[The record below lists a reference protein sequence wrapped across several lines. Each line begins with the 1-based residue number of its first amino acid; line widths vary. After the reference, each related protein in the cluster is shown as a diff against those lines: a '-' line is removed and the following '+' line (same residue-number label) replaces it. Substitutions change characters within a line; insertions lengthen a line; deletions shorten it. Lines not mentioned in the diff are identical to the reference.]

1 MFVQNSDIYKCNRS
15 YMMDKLG
22 LYINNLMATV
32 VDNEENLFVRS
43 LAFEELQRLKM
54 NISEFLLKHVDKF
67 DGVPEE
73 LKEKE
78 DNQLTL
84 EFGENN
90 ENN

>member
-1 MFVQNSDIYKCNRS
+1 
-15 YMMDKLG
+15 MDKLG

-32 VDNEENLFVRS
+32 VDKEENLFVRS

-54 NISEFLLKHVDKF
+54 NISEFLLRHVDKF

>member
-1 MFVQNSDIYKCNRS
+1 
-15 YMMDKLG
+15 MDKLG

-43 LAFEELQRLKM
+43 LAFEELERLKSD
-54 NISEFLLKHVDKF
+54 ISEFLLRYVDKF

-84 EFGENN
+84 EFGEKH
-90 ENN
+90 ENK

>member
-1 MFVQNSDIYKCNRS
+1 
-15 YMMDKLG
+15 MDKLG

-32 VDNEENLFVRS
+32 VDNEENLFVRA

-54 NISEFLLKHVDKF
+54 DISEFLLRHVDKF

-84 EFGENN
+84 EFREKHENK
-90 ENN
+90 

>member
-1 MFVQNSDIYKCNRS
+1 
-15 YMMDKLG
+15 MDKLG
-22 LYINNLMATV
+22 LYIYNLMTTV
-32 VDNEENLFVRS
+32 IDNEENLFVRS

-54 NISEFLLKHVDKF
+54 DISEFLLKHVDKF

>member
-1 MFVQNSDIYKCNRS
+1 
-15 YMMDKLG
+15 MDKLG

-54 NISEFLLKHVDKF
+54 DISEFLLKHVDKF

>member
-1 MFVQNSDIYKCNRS
+1 
-15 YMMDKLG
+15 MDKLG

-32 VDNEENLFVRS
+32 VDKEENLFVRS

-54 NISEFLLKHVDKF
+54 DISEFLLKHVDKF

>member
-1 MFVQNSDIYKCNRS
+1 
-15 YMMDKLG
+15 MDKLG

-90 ENN
+90 ESN

>member
-1 MFVQNSDIYKCNRS
+1 
-15 YMMDKLG
+15 MDKLG

-32 VDNEENLFVRS
+32 VDKEENLFVRS

-54 NISEFLLKHVDKF
+54 DISEFLLRHADKF

>member
-1 MFVQNSDIYKCNRS
+1 
-15 YMMDKLG
+15 MDKLG

-54 NISEFLLKHVDKF
+54 DVSEFLLKHVDKF

-84 EFGENN
+84 EFGEKH
-90 ENN
+90 ENK

>member
-1 MFVQNSDIYKCNRS
+1 
-15 YMMDKLG
+15 MDKLG

-43 LAFEELQRLKM
+43 LAFEELERLKLD
-54 NISEFLLKHVDKF
+54 ISEFLLKHVDKF

-78 DNQLTL
+78 DNKLTL
-84 EFGENN
+84 EFGENH
-90 ENN
+90 ENK

>member
-1 MFVQNSDIYKCNRS
+1 
-15 YMMDKLG
+15 MDKLG
-22 LYINNLMATV
+22 LYINNLMTTV
-32 VDNEENLFVRS
+32 IDNEENLFVRS

-54 NISEFLLKHVDKF
+54 DISEFLLKYVDKF

-84 EFGENN
+84 EFGEKH
-90 ENN
+90 ENK

>member
-1 MFVQNSDIYKCNRS
+1 
-15 YMMDKLG
+15 MDKLG

-43 LAFEELQRLKM
+43 LAFEELERLKLD
-54 NISEFLLKHVDKF
+54 ISEFLLKHVDKF

-84 EFGENN
+84 EFGEKH
-90 ENN
+90 EDK

>member
-1 MFVQNSDIYKCNRS
+1 
-15 YMMDKLG
+15 MDKLG

-32 VDNEENLFVRS
+32 IDNEENLFVRS

-54 NISEFLLKHVDKF
+54 DISEFLLKHIDKF

-90 ENN
+90 ESN

>member
-1 MFVQNSDIYKCNRS
+1 
-15 YMMDKLG
+15 MDKLG

-43 LAFEELQRLKM
+43 LAFEELERLKSD
-54 NISEFLLKHVDKF
+54 ISEFLLKHVDKF

-84 EFGENN
+84 EFGENH
-90 ENN
+90 ENK

>member
-1 MFVQNSDIYKCNRS
+1 
-15 YMMDKLG
+15 MDKLG

-32 VDNEENLFVRS
+32 VDKEENLFVRS

-54 NISEFLLKHVDKF
+54 DISEFLLRHVDKF

>member
-1 MFVQNSDIYKCNRS
+1 
-15 YMMDKLG
+15 MDKLG

-54 NISEFLLKHVDKF
+54 DISEFLLKHVDKF

-84 EFGENN
+84 EFGEKH
-90 ENN
+90 ENK